1 MQRHA
6 NITRPGFGPQSL
18 CYHALAWA
26 GFILYELSIVFYGS
40 DTRLDHAWEYI
51 GYYALNMLL
60 FYSTSQL
67 VLPVAFRTKSSG
79 FLLFVLVPLQ
89 LSAYILLEYGLEHLY
104 NLFRTFPRELALS
117 QRFVVSFIWRGTY
130 FIGLSTTFWFVWR
143 TFRHQQR
150 ISRLELR
157 QLADAKTRAE
167 LEKDLA
173 TTQSAYLQAQIN
185 PHFLFNTLNFIF
197 NQVQEGAPKAS
208 ESVLLLAEVM
218 RHALTG
224 VQTDGKTSLS
234 DEVSHLRHYVSLN
247 QLRFSYP
254 LYLHLEEQGISGDYR
269 LPPLLLLTFVEN
281 IFKHGDLT
289 DAAYPATVQVACRDG
304 WLQVATRNKKKPFP
318 PLEGFGIGLRNVR
331 TRLERLYLPHEYR
344 LDIQEGE
351 LEYKLN
357 FQLKLL

>member
-1 MQRHA
+1 MDQHTLL
-6 NITRPGFGPQSL
+6 TRPGFSPRRLG
-18 CYHALAWA
+18 YHALAWA
-26 GFILYELSIVFYGS
+26 VFILYELSIVFYAS

-60 FYSTSQL
+60 FYSTCQL
-67 VLPVAFRTKSSG
+67 VLPLAFHTRGSPY
-79 FLLFVLVPLQ
+79 LLLLLVPLQ
-89 LSAYILLEYGLEHLY
+89 LGAYILLEYGLEHLY
-104 NLFRTFPRELALS
+104 NHFRAFPREAVLN
-117 QRFVVSFIWRGTY
+117 QRFVVSFIWRGSY

-143 TFRHQQR
+143 TFQHQRR

-157 QLADAKTRAE
+157 QLADAKARAE

-224 VQTDGKTSLS
+224 AQPDGKTSLS
-234 DEVSHLRHYVSLN
+234 AEVSHLRHYVSLN
-247 QLRFSYP
+247 QLRYSYP
-254 LYLHLEEQGISGDYR
+254 LHFCLEIEGITGGYR
-269 LPPLLLLTFVEN
+269 LPPLMLLTFVEN

-289 DAAYPATVQVACRDG
+289 DAAIPATVQVACRDG
-304 WLQVATRNKKKPFP
+304 WLYVATQNKKRPFP
-318 PLEGFGIGLRNVR
+318 STQGFGIGLRNVR
-331 TRLERLYLPHEYR
+331 TRLERFYLPHEYH
-344 LDIQEGE
+344 LDVREDTAQ
-351 LEYKLN
+351 YKLN

>member
-1 MQRHA
+1 MDQPVPT
-6 NITRPGFGPQSL
+6 TRPGFGPRTL

-26 GFILYELSIVFYGS
+26 VFILYELSIVFYGS
-40 DTRLDHAWEYI
+40 DTRLDHAWEYS

-67 VLPVAFRTKSSG
+67 VLPLAFRRKG
-79 FLLFVLVPLQ
+79 HLFLLLLLIPLQ
-89 LSAYILLEYGLEHLY
+89 LGCYILLEYGLEHFY
-104 NLFRTFPRELALS
+104 NLFRTNPREAALN
-117 QRFVVSFIWRGTY
+117 QRFVVGFIWRGTY

-143 TFRHQQR
+143 TFQHQQR

-157 QLADAKTRAE
+157 QLEGARARAE

-173 TTQSAYLQAQIN
+173 TAESAYLQAQIN

-218 RHALTG
+218 RHTLTG
-224 VQTDGKTSLS
+224 VQPDGKTSLS
-234 DEVSHLRHYVSLN
+234 AEVSHLRHYVSLN

-254 LYLHLEEQGISGDYR
+254 LYIRLDVQGVTGGYR
-269 LPPLLLLTFVEN
+269 LPPLMLLTFVEN

-289 DAAYPATVQVACRDG
+289 DAASPATVQVACRDG
-304 WLQVATRNKKKPFP
+304 WLMVSTRNKKKPFP
-318 PLEGFGIGLRNVR
+318 SLQGFGIGIRNVR

-344 LDIQEGE
+344 LDVREDDV
-351 LEYKLN
+351 EYHLN

>member
-1 MQRHA
+1 MDQPVNA
-6 NITRPGFGPQSL
+6 TRPGFSARHL
-18 CYHALAWA
+18 AYHALAWTA
-26 GFILYELSIVFYGS
+26 FILYELSIVFYVS

-60 FYSTSQL
+60 FYTTSQL
-67 VLPVAFRTKSSG
+67 VLPLAFRKKG
-79 FLLFVLVPLQ
+79 RLYLLLLLVPLQ
-89 LSAYILLEYGLEHLY
+89 LSGYILLEYGLEHLY
-104 NLFRTFPRELALS
+104 NTLRSFPRQVTLS
-117 QRFVVSFIWRGTY
+117 QRFVVGFIWRGTY

-143 TFRHQQR
+143 TFQHQRR

-157 QLADAKTRAE
+157 QLEGARARAE

-173 TTQSAYLQAQIN
+173 TAQSAYLQAQIN

-218 RHALTG
+218 RHSLTG
-224 VQTDGKTSLS
+224 VQADGKTSLS
-234 DEVSHLRHYVSLN
+234 AEVSHLRHYVSLN
-247 QLRFSYP
+247 QLRFRYP
-254 LYLHLEEQGISGDYR
+254 LYIQLDVEGVTGNYR

-289 DAAYPATVQVACRDG
+289 DAASPATVQVACRDG
-304 WLQVATRNKKKPFP
+304 WLHVATQNKTRPFP
-318 PLEGFGIGLRNVR
+318 PVQGFGIGIRNVR
-331 TRLERLYLPHEYR
+331 TRLERLYLSHEYR
-344 LDIQEGE
+344 LDIREDDGN
-351 LEYKLN
+351 YYLN